1 MKVSIEMFS
10 RWKKYCRLLLAEN
23 KMAVEDVSSPVM
35 AWNVAFKLDIPKEAY
50 PWGSPLARRFGGR
63 RWCNPLLWL
72 LFRGRKKRLKKG
84 VDIIRAYGIVRA
96 R

>member
-63 RWCNPLLWL
+63 RWCNPLFDRKGLIHERDIHRQTVR
-72 LFRGRKKRLKKG
+72 RGGK
-84 VDIIRAYGIVRA
+84 
-96 R
+96 